1 MVPVFRTGSPDSA
14 SSPRPR
20 FGLHAIARS
29 NSERTTAFVVDRRRQ
44 AAAALAM
51 SRSSGLLT
59 RGTTE
64 AGPCCPSGLRPS
76 TRQQQGYSVCASL
89 SARFERSRRPDAPG
103 DRTVAIGESG
113 QKMGFCRASRSD
125 APALG
130 VQWAVTAQF
139 MPIGGPRI
147 QHETQHLRGLCIG
160 APGFEP
166 GDLTDPN
173 YGRQPGLGTEIAAHP
188 ALRFRVLVRGKSRIL
203 RWISGD

>member
-29 NSERTTAFVVDRRRQ
+29 NSERATAFVVDRRRQ

-113 QKMGFCRASRSD
+113 QKMGFCRA
-125 APALG
+125 
-130 VQWAVTAQF
+130 F
-139 MPIGGPRI
+139 
-147 QHETQHLRGLCIG
+147 
-160 APGFEP
+160 
-166 GDLTDPN
+166 
-173 YGRQPGLGTEIAAHP
+173 
-188 ALRFRVLVRGKSRIL
+188 ALRRAGARRPMGSYCPIHAHRRPQDPTRNPAFAGPLYRRPDLNRGTSPTRTT
-203 RWISGD
+203 GDNRG